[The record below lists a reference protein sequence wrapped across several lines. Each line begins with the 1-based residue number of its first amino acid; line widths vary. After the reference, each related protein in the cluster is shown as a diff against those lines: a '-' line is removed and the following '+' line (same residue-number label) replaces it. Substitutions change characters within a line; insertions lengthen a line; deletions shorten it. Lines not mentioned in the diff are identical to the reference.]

1 LDSRWVVPYNPGL
14 LMRYNYHINV
24 GAFSSI
30 KAIKYLFKY
39 VYKVH
44 DCASFSVNPSHK
56 EDRVI
61 NEIRQY
67 RDARYMSPLDDI
79 PLPFKFKRKQFPI
92 RLSFAMIR
100 AKPSQI
106 LGSTFQSLCSLMDS
120 SRLLCRGVCQGKQQ
134 EFWPNQRRN

>member
-1 LDSRWVVPYNPGL
+1 VVPYNPGL
-14 LMRYNYHINV
+14 LMRYKCHINV
-24 GAFSSI
+24 EAFSNI

-79 PLPFKFKRKQFPI
+79 PLPFKFKRK
-92 RLSFAMIR
+92 
-100 AKPSQI
+100 
-106 LGSTFQSLCSLMDS
+106 
-120 SRLLCRGVCQGKQQ
+120 
-134 EFWPNQRRN
+134 

>member
-1 LDSRWVVPYNPGL
+1 VVPYNPGL

-79 PLPFKFKRKQFPI
+79 PLPFKFKRK
-92 RLSFAMIR
+92 
-100 AKPSQI
+100 
-106 LGSTFQSLCSLMDS
+106 
-120 SRLLCRGVCQGKQQ
+120 
-134 EFWPNQRRN
+134 